1 MIRLFCIREDNGR
14 PVAARL
20 MGHAFV
26 DYEKAEAE
34 VRRLL
39 NTRKWTKVAWVE
51 AVLPL
56 YLQAAQWAASL
67 LRVNP
72 RYVLEPSAL
81 WYYLK
86 GPNWNDPGVD
96 YAHYEEYVKAIGTD
110 LWMEFYGYRG
120 VPLEEAVR
128 RMSWLLR
135 QIGIFVQEGRR

>member
-1 MIRLFCIREDNGR
+1 MIRLFCLREDNGR

-20 MGHAFV
+20 MGRAFTDSAKV
-26 DYEKAEAE
+26 EAE

-39 NTRKWTKVAWVE
+39 NTGRWTKVACVE
-51 AVLPL
+51 AGIPL

-67 LRVNP
+67 LKVNP

-96 YAHYEEYVKAIGTD
+96 YAHYEEYAKAIGTD
-110 LWMEFYGYRG
+110 LWMEFSGYRG

-128 RMSWLLR
+128 RIAWLLR
-135 QIGIFVQEGRR
+135 QIGIFVQEGHQ